1 MILVFYLLT
10 FVTTFQHNSK
20 PHLLLKLI
28 HSEFLSSNPTW
39 KHLSVS
45 ALGSALAR
53 LWLCPLGLGFLL
65 VEQMCVGFCPCK
77 LGLCPCGLGFVCGS
91 THQHWQL
98 HCRCRV
104 LLPTAAAAPVAANLQ
119 SAVAVQLQ
127 LGGQCIRLSSF
138 DLGLCPWGLS
148 NSLADSGCALC
159 GNSHKASR

>member
-65 VEQMCVGFCPCK
+65 VEQMCVGFALANLVCALVAWALSVAARISIGNCIAGAECCCQQRQQPQWQRICS
-77 LGLCPCGLGFVCGS
+77 LQWQCSCSLVGSASGL
-91 THQHWQL
+91 
-98 HCRCRV
+98 V
-104 LLPTAAAAPVAANLQ
+104 LLISGFA
-119 SAVAVQLQ
+119 
-127 LGGQCIRLSSF
+127 LG
-138 DLGLCPWGLS
+138 
-148 NSLADSGCALC
+148 A
-159 GNSHKASR
+159 